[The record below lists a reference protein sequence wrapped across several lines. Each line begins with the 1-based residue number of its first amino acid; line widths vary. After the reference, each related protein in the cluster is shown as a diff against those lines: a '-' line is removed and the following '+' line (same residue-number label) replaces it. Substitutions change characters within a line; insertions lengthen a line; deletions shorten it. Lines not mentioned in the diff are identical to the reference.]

1 MLAAHRPEREQAL
14 LATLELVGI
23 EGARLERVLDLARGA
38 LDRVDRFIQRLHARL
53 KQRRRLRQAALQ
65 PAREGKQKRQ
75 DGGFA
80 GQVIARVADVGCDL
94 LALHHRLPARGE
106 RLFLVWL
113 DVEFAEFLVRMSG
126 EFRFGL
132 RRLDPGALGLER
144 PLGLAQGA
152 VGALGRGRQRFEPA
166 IGVDQRAMG
175 RRVGQRALVVLAVD
189 LDQRRR
195 QPPQRLGA
203 DAPVIDIGAGASVG
217 ELDPPQDQLVADLN
231 VLPFEERMG
240 GVSCRQFERRR
251 HLALRLAVA
260 HEAAVAARAKRQR
273 QRIQKNGFS
282 RPGLAGEDGQPRRE
296 LKIQLIDQHH
306 IANGEARKHQSA

>member
-14 LATLELVGI
+14 LATLELVRI
-23 EGARLERVLDLARGA
+23 EGARLERVLDLARGP

-53 KQRRRLRQAALQ
+53 EQRRRLRQAALQ
-65 PAREGKQKRQ
+65 SAREGKQKRQ

-94 LALHHRLPARGE
+94 LALHHRLPARSE
-106 RLFLVWL
+106 RFFLVWL
-113 DVEFAEFLVRMSG
+113 DGEFAEFLVRVSG
-126 EFRFGL
+126 EFRFRL

-152 VGALGRGRQRFEPA
+152 VGALCRGRQRFEPA

-175 RRVGQRALVVLAVD
+175 RRIGQRALVVLAVD

-203 DAPVIDIGAGASVG
+203 DAPVIDIGASASVG

-240 GVSCRQFERRR
+240 GVSLPPIRM
-251 HLALRLAVA
+251 
-260 HEAAVAARAKRQR
+260 
-273 QRIQKNGFS
+273 S
-282 RPGLAGEDGQPRRE
+282 PSPGLASGRGAPGPRRR
-296 LKIQLIDQHH
+296 
-306 IANGEARKHQSA
+306 ARRAPATAHPEEWIFPPRSRR